1 MAIHVSKNR
10 LGGVTY
16 ILTGKHKRLGKELK
30 LKSDK
35 KTIVLMRQED
45 IMARVIIEDEDGAR
59 SYDCK
64 AFIFSA
70 IVTGDGEDA
79 TWETD
84 VVDNDQFDALLY
96 YLEDEYYSE

>member
-1 MAIHVSKNR
+1 MAK
-10 LGGVTY
+10 
-16 ILTGKHKRLGKELK
+16 
-30 LKSDK
+30 
-35 KTIVLMRQED
+35 
-45 IMARVIIEDEDGAR
+45 VIIEDEDGIR
-59 SYDCK
+59 SYNCE

-70 IVTGDGEDA
+70 IESNNPDGA